1 MQSPLEFFVAGRY
14 LRARR
19 SSHFAG
25 FISRAAM
32 VGIAVGV
39 AALIIVISVM
49 NGFGNDLRERLVSLS
64 AHVTVTSTGDSMSD
78 PAAVVAAAQ
87 NDERVIGAAPFVEG
101 QGMLVNGS
109 NLSGVSI
116 LGVDPK
122 LEPNVSGL
130 GSNMLIGELDD
141 LSAGSNGI
149 LLGSYLADRLGADIG
164 GRINILVPQ
173 PTGDGQ
179 GVKPFLHRFT
189 VVGVFRGNVPD
200 QSLTMAY
207 VHIADAAEV
216 FELGNNVTGVK
227 LKLSDMFEAP
237 GVSETLSASLGS
249 TYDVTDWTVQQR
261 IFFRAIKIEKIMV
274 FCILLLVIAVA
285 AFNIIMTQ
293 VMLVNDKRVDVAIL
307 RTMGVTPRSIMAI
320 FLVQGNLIGMVGV
333 LAGVFIG
340 VLIGANT
347 AAITAGIERMLG
359 LSFIDSNVFY
369 LTQIPS
375 DVRWSEVLA
384 IAVVGLLLAGMST
397 LYPAWRASRTQP
409 AEALRYD

>member
-1 MQSPLEFFVAGRY
+1 MKSPLEFFVAGRY

-32 VGIAVGV
+32 IGIAVGV

-49 NGFGNDLRERLVSLS
+49 NGFGNDLRQRLVSLS
-64 AHVTVTSTGDSMSD
+64 AHVTVNSAGDSLNSASEVVRIASSD
-78 PAAVVAAAQ
+78 A
-87 NDERVIGAAPFVEG
+87 RVLGAAPFIEG

-109 NLSGVSI
+109 NLSAVSVMGI
-116 LGVDPK
+116 DPE
-122 LEPNVSGL
+122 LEPQVSAL
-130 GSNMLIGELDD
+130 AENMLIGSIGD
-141 LSAGSNGI
+141 LTPGENGI

-164 GRINILVPQ
+164 SRINILVPQ
-173 PTGDGQ
+173 PNEDGTG
-179 GVKPFLHRFT
+179 VFPFLQRYT
-189 VVGVFRGNVPD
+189 VVGMFRGNVPD
-200 QSLTMAY
+200 QSLTLAY
-207 VHIADAAEV
+207 VHIKDAATV
-216 FELGNNVTGVK
+216 YELGDDVTGVK

-237 GVSETLSASLGS
+237 AVSTSLAAGLGDEYS
-249 TYDVTDWTVQQR
+249 VTNWTIQQR

-274 FCILLLVIAVA
+274 FCILLLVVAVA

-307 RTMGVTPRSIMAI
+307 RTMGVSPKSILSI

-333 LAGVFIG
+333 LIG
-340 VLIGANT
+340 VVVGVVIGANT
-347 AAITAGIERMLG
+347 AKITASIEDLLG
-359 LSFIDSNVFY
+359 LNFIDSNVFY

-375 DVRWSEVLA
+375 DVRWQEVLA
-384 IAVVGLLLAGMST
+384 IAVVGLLLAGLST

>member
-1 MQSPLEFFVAGRY
+1 MKSPLEFFVAGRY

-64 AHVTVTSTGDSMSD
+64 AHVTISSATDSLDNS
-78 PAAVVAAAQ
+78 AAVIELSRS
-87 NDERVIGAAPFVEG
+87 DDRVTGAAPFVEG

-116 LGVDPK
+116 LGVDPA
-122 LEPNVSGL
+122 LEPQVSGL
-130 GSNMLIGELDD
+130 GSSMVVGTLSD
-141 LSAGSNGI
+141 LAPGSNGV
-149 LLGSYLADRLGADIG
+149 LLGSYLANRLGAVVG
-164 GRINILVPQ
+164 SRINILVPQ

-189 VVGVFRGNVPD
+189 VVGLFRGNVPD

-207 VHIADAAEV
+207 VHIDDAAEV
-216 FELGNNVTGVK
+216 FELGDTVSGVK

-237 GVSETLSASLGS
+237 QVSEAVSAQLGDG
-249 TYDVTDWTVQQR
+249 YEVTDWTVQQR

-274 FCILLLVIAVA
+274 FCILLLVVAVA

-293 VMLVNDKRVDVAIL
+293 VMLVNDKRIDVAIL
-307 RTMGVTPRSIMAI
+307 RTMGVTPKSIMAI

-333 LAGVFIG
+333 LAGVLIG
-340 VLIGANT
+340 VVIGANT
-347 AAITAGIERMLG
+347 ADITAGVERMLG
-359 LSFIDSNVFY
+359 LNFIDSNVFY

-375 DVRWSEVLA
+375 DVRWPEVLA
-384 IAVVGLLLAGMST
+384 IAVVGLLLAGLST